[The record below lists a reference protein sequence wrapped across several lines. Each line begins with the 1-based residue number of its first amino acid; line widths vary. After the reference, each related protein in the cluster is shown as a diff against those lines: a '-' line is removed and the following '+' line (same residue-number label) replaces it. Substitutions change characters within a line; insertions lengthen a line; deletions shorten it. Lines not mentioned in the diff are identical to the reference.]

1 MRFFRRH
8 AGPNFLE
15 ILQDSCGKSPSHDD
29 EIPHSSTISTYDI
42 GSCNLVR
49 KEVQNYQERAE
60 HLINSGCQSTIIMN
74 RLIARIDGLRDKKR
88 KFEDLFQ
95 QELDD
100 EIFRSQCIDNARTLR
115 YTFIYK
121 EAIAMAKTANLN
133 IRIDPEIK
141 SGAENLFASFGITI
155 TDAINIFLHQSLM
168 EGGLPFEVR
177 QPRYN
182 AETEAAV
189 QEARQIIAGQSP
201 AKRYSSAK
209 ELFEE
214 LDAEL
219 EGGSC

>member
-1 MRFFRRH
+1 
-8 AGPNFLE
+8 
-15 ILQDSCGKSPSHDD
+15 
-29 EIPHSSTISTYDI
+29 
-42 GSCNLVR
+42 
-49 KEVQNYQERAE
+49 
-60 HLINSGCQSTIIMN
+60 
-74 RLIARIDGLRDKKR
+74 
-88 KFEDLFQ
+88 
-95 QELDD
+95 
-100 EIFRSQCIDNARTLR
+100 
-115 YTFIYK
+115 
-121 EAIAMAKTANLN
+121 MAKTANLN

-168 EGGLPFEVR
+168 EGGLPFVVK

-182 AETEAAV
+182 AETEAAM

-219 EGGSC
+219 EGEPC